1 MLSWLAALRGVP
13 FIAAAAA
20 IFVLV
25 ALTVR
30 LVWRMLDRS

>member
-13 FIAAAAA
+13 FIAAAVA

-30 LVWRMLDRS
+30 LAWRLFDRL